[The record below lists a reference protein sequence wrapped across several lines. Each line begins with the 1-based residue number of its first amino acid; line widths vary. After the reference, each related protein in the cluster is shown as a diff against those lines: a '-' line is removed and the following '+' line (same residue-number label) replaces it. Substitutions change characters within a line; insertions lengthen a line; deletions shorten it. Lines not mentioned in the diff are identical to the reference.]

1 LRDRVN
7 GEEANMTGENLIRI
21 DNGGDQT
28 RFPWLGTYQLSRLEN
43 QLLLDGLRHFQV
55 FTDGQ
60 FPKDVA
66 RQSLLAQIAADKS
79 IAQAAPG
86 LYRLIDK
93 VRAELVDGIYVTN
106 LPTEKSI
113 THLLSLTLSSLIGS
127 VFNYVSE
134 NSGRLVMEI
143 VSDPSEPD
151 YHDAEFDWRTEGAWI
166 ARERRP
172 EWICLIGVENT
183 PGSYTAYAPIKPVEQ
198 TLSSHAKAWLHSP
211 SASFRSPRSSA
222 LDRMTWSTP
231 RAVLSQSSVGR
242 TEIAWPGDAVRAAKP
257 DDALGAGALAE
268 LSSEIKRQHARVSID
283 AGCFLAFNNLRGVHR
298 QANAGGYCL
307 CYKTYARHSL
317 RALQVQG
324 ESGPIFSLSEAAAS
338 RQDPADFQYR
348 RAAGNEP
355 DYRILA

>member
-1 LRDRVN
+1 
-7 GEEANMTGENLIRI
+7 MTGENLIRI

-28 RFPWLGTYQLSRLEN
+28 RFPWLSTYQLSRLEN
-43 QLLLDGLRHFQV
+43 QLLLDALRHFQV

-86 LYRLIDK
+86 LYRQIEK
-93 VRAELVDGIYVTN
+93 VRADLVDGIYVTN
-106 LPTEKSI
+106 LPTDKSI
-113 THLLSLTLSSLIGS
+113 THLLALTLSSLIAS
-127 VFNYVSE
+127 VFNYGSQDG
-134 NSGRLVMEI
+134 GRLVME
-143 VSDPSEPD
+143 VASDRSEPD
-151 YHDAEFDWRTEGAWI
+151 CHDAEFDWRTEGAWI

-172 EWICLIGVENT
+172 EWICLIGVENA

-211 SASFRSPRSSA
+211 SASFRSRRSSA
-222 LDRMTWSTP
+222 LDRMAWSTP
-231 RAVLSQSSVGR
+231 RAVLSQSPVGR

-283 AGCFLAFNNLRGVHR
+283 AGSFLAFNNLRGVHR

-317 RALQVQG
+317 RALQVKG
-324 ESGPIFSLSEAAAS
+324 EAGPIFFLSEAGAS
-338 RQDPADFQYR
+338 RQDPADFQHP